1 MLTGP
6 VHGRCFQEYGRLL
19 NDGQE
24 LLGLD
29 VQGAG
34 NADDGKELGVG
45 FSVLDDGEIGDLH
58 VDDGGEIRLRHVE
71 IFSACGDGLT
81 QGFEVLG
88 IIVHTLFHD
97 AKLHALCQRIAME
110 IHNRRIVEGNVQKEV
125 EIVPMKK

>member
-1 MLTGP
+1 M
-6 VHGRCFQEYGRLL
+6 LL

-88 IIVHTLFHD
+88 IIVHALFHD

-110 IHNRRIVEGNVQKEV
+110 IHNRMIVENSVPKKEESVQ
-125 EIVPMKK
+125 MKK